1 VIAVDTNVVVRL
13 LTNDHPTQ
21 VARAVA
27 LFRKHAIFVPKSVLL
42 ETEWVLRY
50 GYGIA
55 PPSIAKAFLA
65 LMGLPNVTMEDA
77 PTVHQ
82 AIGMLAK
89 GIDFA
94 DALHL
99 ASSAAAERFATFDA
113 KLAKRARGV
122 TALPVVQI

>member
-1 VIAVDTNVVVRL
+1 MVAVDTDVVVRL
-13 LTNDHPTQ
+13 LTNDHAAQ
-21 VARAVA
+21 AARAAA
-27 LFRKHAIFVPKSVLL
+27 LFRKHAIFVAKSVLL

-50 GYGIA
+50 SYEIPA
-55 PPSIAKAFLA
+55 PSITKAFLA
-65 LMGLPNVTMEDA
+65 LMGLPNVTIEDA

-99 ASSAAAERFATFDA
+99 ASSASAERFATFDA

>member
-1 VIAVDTNVVVRL
+1 VVAVDTNVVVRL
-13 LTNDHPTQ
+13 LANDHAAQ
-21 VARAVA
+21 AARAIA

-50 GYGIA
+50 SYDVPTA
-55 PPSIAKAFLA
+55 SISKAFLA
-65 LMGLPNVTMEDA
+65 LMGLPNVTMEYA

-82 AIGMLAK
+82 AIGMLGN

-99 ASSAAAERFATFDA
+99 ASSKSAERFATFDA
-113 KLAKRARGV
+113 KLVKRARGV